1 MTVKEL
7 IEFGYKPEQCK
18 IGTLY
23 FKGSIFVILNNN
35 IADVRE
41 VGDDTNSFGTATTL
55 DELEH
60 IENKIYD
67 DLIQKVEKKINQYRI
82 MIQYYEKLKNK
93 L

>member
-1 MTVKEL
+1 MTAKEL

-23 FKGSIFVILNNN
+23 FKGSVFVILNNN
-35 IADVRE
+35 VADVRE
-41 VGDDTNSFGTATTL
+41 VGDDTNSFGTVTTL
-55 DELEH
+55 DELKS

-67 DLIQKVEKKINQYRI
+67 DLIQKVENKIDQYRI
-82 MIQYYEKLKNK
+82 VIQYYEKLKNK

>member
-1 MTVKEL
+1 MTEQEL
-7 IEFGYKPEQCK
+7 IQFGYTPEQCK

-23 FKGSIFVILNNN
+23 FKGSVVVRLDNH

-41 VGDDTNSFGTATTL
+41 FIDDTTRFGTATTL
-55 DELEH
+55 DELKN

-82 MIQYYEKLKNK
+82 MIQYYEKLKHK

>member
-55 DELEH
+55 DELKYL
-60 IENKIYD
+60 ENKIYE
-67 DLIQKVEKKINQYRI
+67 DLIQKVENKIDQYRI

>member
-1 MTVKEL
+1 MTAKEL
-7 IEFGYKPEQCK
+7 IEFGYKLEQCK

-23 FKGSIFVILNNN
+23 FKGSIFIILNNN

-55 DELEH
+55 DELKH
-60 IENKIYD
+60 LENKIYD
-67 DLIQKVEKKINQYRI
+67 DLIHKVENKINQYRI

>member
-1 MTVKEL
+1 MTEKEL

-41 VGDDTNSFGTATTL
+41 IGDDTASFGIATTL
-55 DELEH
+55 DE
-60 IENKIYD
+60 
-67 DLIQKVEKKINQYRI
+67 
-82 MIQYYEKLKNK
+82 
-93 L
+93 

>member
-1 MTVKEL
+1 MTEEEL
-7 IEFGYKPEQCK
+7 IEFGYKPKQCK

-23 FKGSIFVILNNN
+23 FKGSIFVRLNNSV
-35 IADVRE
+35 ADVRE
-41 VGDDTNSFGTATTL
+41 VADDTNSFGTATTL
-55 DELEH
+55 DELKC

-67 DLIQKVEKKINQYRI
+67 DLIHKVENKINQYRI

>member
-1 MTVKEL
+1 MTAKEL
-7 IEFGYKPEQCK
+7 VEFGYKPEQCK

-55 DELEH
+55 DELKH
-60 IENKIYD
+60 FENKIYE
-67 DLIQKVEKKINQYRI
+67 DLIQKVENKINQYRI

>member
-1 MTVKEL
+1 MTEKEL
-7 IEFGYKPEQCK
+7 IEFGYTPEECK

-23 FKGSIFVILNNN
+23 FKGSVVVRLNDN
-35 IADVRE
+35 ISDVRE
-41 VGDDTNSFGTATTL
+41 VVDDTNSFGTATTL
-55 DELEH
+55 DELKC

-67 DLIQKVEKKINQYRI
+67 DLIQKVEKKITQYRI

>member
-1 MTVKEL
+1 MTEKEL
-7 IEFGYKPEQCK
+7 IQFGYKPKQCK

-23 FKGSIFVILNNN
+23 FKGSIFVRLNDN

-41 VGDDTNSFGTATTL
+41 VVDDTNSFGTATTL
-55 DELEH
+55 DELKD

-67 DLIQKVEKKINQYRI
+67 DLIQKVENKINQYRI
-82 MIQYYEKLKNK
+82 MIQYYEKLKHK